1 MTTLTRSQD
10 RALHEIVA
18 EASPNG
24 IMVCDEAGTILFAN
38 HQVQTIFG
46 YAPAELMGLSV
57 DRLLPVGTR
66 GAHGGEGQ
74 LLRAEPETKRMEA
87 GRELSGRRKDGS
99 EVPVEVALTVASGGG
114 RRLVVATVVDITDRH
129 GLRRTVHEQAGHLVQ
144 FEQLVANLAVRF
156 VSLAPADVDEVVVDS
171 QRQIVQ
177 TLDIDRCVLWQFTED
192 RQDLVYTHTWSR
204 PEFRPAPAAVSARD
218 LFPWFFEK
226 IKAGESVWFE
236 TLDQVP
242 AVLDRENLRRFETKS
257 NAIVPMEVNGRV
269 LGALSFASM
278 REERAWTHQI
288 MDRLRLIAAVFAQ
301 VLARKESQL
310 QLERALA
317 EVERLRDQLAS
328 ENVQLRHEVTSL
340 KAPKSIAAESEAV
353 RKALAQVEL
362 VAPTDSTVLL
372 LGETGCGKE
381 VFAQAIHDQS
391 PRRDRPMV
399 RVNCAAIPT
408 ALLESELFGRERGAY
423 TGALSRQIGRF
434 ELASGTTIFLDEV
447 GDLPLEAQ
455 VKLLRILQDRTL
467 ERLGS
472 IRPIKVDVRVIAAT
486 NRDLRKAVSERAFR
500 EDLFY
505 RLNVFPIQVPPLRER
520 PDDIP
525 VLIWA
530 FIDEFSK
537 AFNKSI
543 ESIAKTSLTALRR
556 HPWPGNVRELRN
568 VIERAVIVAKGPVLV
583 VEPFHSEPGANSG
596 SLNLSDVEREHIRE
610 VLDKVQWR
618 VRGEG
623 GAADLLGIK
632 PTTLESRMAKLG
644 IQRPRR

>member
-1 MTTLTRSQD
+1 
-10 RALHEIVA
+10 V
-18 EASPNG
+18 
-24 IMVCDEAGTILFAN
+24 VCDEAGTILFAN

-57 DRLLPVGTR
+57 DQLIPAGMR
-66 GAHGGEGQ
+66 GAQGGERQ
-74 LLRAEPETKRMEA
+74 LFWGEPETERMGA
-87 GRELSGRRKDGS
+87 GRELLGRRKDGS
-99 EVPVEVALTVASGGG
+99 EVPVEIGLTVASGGG
-114 RRLVVATVVDITDRH
+114 RRLVVASVMDITERRD
-129 GLRRTVHEQAGHLVQ
+129 LERTVREQTGQFIQ
-144 FEQLVANLAVRF
+144 FEHLVANLAARF
-156 VSLAPADVDEVVVDS
+156 VSLAPAEVDEVLVDS

-204 PEFRPAPAAVSARD
+204 PEFRPAPATVSARD

-226 IKAGESVWFE
+226 IKAGESVWFGN
-236 TLDQVP
+236 LDQVP
-242 AVLDRENLRRFETKS
+242 AAFDRENLRRFETKS

-278 REERAWTHQI
+278 RKERVWTDQI
-288 MDRLRLIAAVFAQ
+288 RDRLRLIAAVFAQ
-301 VLARKESQL
+301 VLARKESQV

-317 EVERLRDQLAS
+317 EVGRLRDQLAS
-328 ENVQLRHEVTSL
+328 ENVQLRNEVTSL
-340 KAPKSIAAESEAV
+340 KAPKSIAAESETV

-372 LGETGCGKE
+372 LGETGSGKE

-505 RLNVFPIQVPPLRER
+505 RLNVFPIHVPPLRER
-520 PDDIP
+520 PEDIP
-525 VLIWA
+525 VLTWA

-568 VIERAVIVAKGPVLV
+568 VIERAVIVAKGPILV
-583 VEPFHSEPGANSG
+583 VEPFRSEPGANSG
-596 SLNLSDVEREHIRE
+596 VLSLVDMEREHIRE
-610 VLDKVQWR
+610 VLDRVHWR

-632 PTTLESRMAKLG
+632 PTTLESRMTKLG

>member
-1 MTTLTRSQD
+1 MTTLTRPED
-10 RALHEIVA
+10 RALHEIAA

-24 IMVCDEAGTILFAN
+24 IVVCDESGTILFAN
-38 HQVQTIFG
+38 QQIQAIFG
-46 YAPAELMGLSV
+46 YTPAELMGLSV
-57 DRLLPVGTR
+57 DQLLPAGVR
-66 GAHGGEGQ
+66 EAHGGDRQ
-74 LLRAEPETKRMEA
+74 RFWTRPETSRMGA
-87 GRELSGRRKDGS
+87 GRELLGCRKDGS
-99 EVPVEVALTVASGGG
+99 VVPVEIGLAIASGSG
-114 RRLVVATVVDITDRH
+114 RRLVVASVVEITE
-129 GLRRTVHEQAGHLVQ
+129 RRDLALEQTGYQIQ
-144 FEQLVANLAVRF
+144 FEHLVANLAARF
-156 VSLAPADVDEVVVDS
+156 VSLAPAEVDEVVVDS

-192 RQDLVYTHTWSR
+192 GQDLVYTHTWFR
-204 PEFRPAPAAVSARD
+204 PEFRAAPPVLSARD
-218 LFPWFFEK
+218 VFPWFFQK
-226 IKAGESVWFE
+226 IKAGEPVWFD

-242 AVLDRENLRRFETKS
+242 AEFDRENLRRFETKS
-257 NAIVPMEVNGRV
+257 NAILPMEVNGRV
-269 LGALSFASM
+269 VGALSFASM
-278 REERAWTHQI
+278 RKERVWTDQI
-288 MDRLRLIAAVFAQ
+288 LDRLRLLAAVFAQ
-301 VLARKESQL
+301 ALARKESRA

-340 KAPKSIAAESEAV
+340 KAPRSIVAESEAV
-353 RKALAQVEL
+353 RRTLAQVEL
-362 VAPTDSTVLL
+362 VAPTNSTVLL
-372 LGETGCGKE
+372 LGETGSGKE

-408 ALLESELFGRERGAY
+408 ALMESELFGRERGAY

-472 IRPIKVDVRVIAAT
+472 IKPIRVDVRVIAAT
-486 NRDLRKAVSERAFR
+486 NRDLRKAVTERTFR

-505 RLNVFPIQVPPLRER
+505 RLNVFPIQVPPLRDR
-520 PDDIP
+520 PEDIP
-525 VLIWA
+525 VLTWA

-537 AFNKSI
+537 AFDKSI
-543 ESIAKTSLTALRR
+543 ESISKASLAALRR
-556 HPWPGNVRELRN
+556 YPWPGNVRELRN
-568 VIERAVIVAKGPVLV
+568 VIERAVIVAKGPVLT
-583 VEPFHSEPGANSG
+583 VEAPCSEPGSSPG
-596 SLNLSDVEREHIRE
+596 RTNLADVERKHVRE
-610 VLDKVQWR
+610 ILERVQWR

-632 PTTLESRMAKLG
+632 PTTLESRMVKLG
-644 IQRPRR
+644 IQRPKR